1 MNLTPSSPQGSNGH
15 LPQPLVLQKSQ
26 MKRFYFIP
34 ILILIFSASCIT
46 ATAQESKVRALFVLK
61 FVENVLWPNEKK
73 ALIIG
78 VIGKEEVFDELQARL
93 KAKNPNGITVKKITA
108 SEAAT
113 CDVVY
118 IASSVNNA
126 ITGIS
131 SLNKEILIITEAD
144 LSRRG
149 SGASRSLKTMAGSL
163 S

>member
-1 MNLTPSSPQGSNGH
+1 
-15 LPQPLVLQKSQ
+15 

-93 KAKNPNGITVKKITA
+93 QAKNPNGITVKKITA

-149 SGASRSLKTMAGSL
+149 SGISFVEDNGRLTFIVNKNAIEEKGLKISGSL
-163 S
+163 LSLGKQA